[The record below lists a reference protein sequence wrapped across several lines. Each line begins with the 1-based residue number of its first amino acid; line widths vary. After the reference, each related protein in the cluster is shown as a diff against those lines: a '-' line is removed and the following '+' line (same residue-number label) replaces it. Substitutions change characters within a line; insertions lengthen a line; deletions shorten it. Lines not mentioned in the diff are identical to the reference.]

1 MKKIYL
7 GVLLAMLAL
16 LLLACDVEV
25 HVHSW
30 GEPQINEYGDKIYT
44 CTVCSGTKKEEHT
57 HEWGDPI
64 VDTVGDTVYI

>member
-16 LLLACDVEV
+16 FLLACDVEV

-30 GEPQINEYGDKIYT
+30 GEPQINEYGDKI
-44 CTVCSGTKKEEHT
+44 
-57 HEWGDPI
+57 
-64 VDTVGDTVYI
+64 